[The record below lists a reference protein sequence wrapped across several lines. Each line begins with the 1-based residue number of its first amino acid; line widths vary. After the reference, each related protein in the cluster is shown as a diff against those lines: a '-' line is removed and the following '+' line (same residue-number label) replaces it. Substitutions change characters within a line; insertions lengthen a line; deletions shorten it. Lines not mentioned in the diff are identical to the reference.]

1 MEWVIWVIAGILLC
15 SLIVIPFIFGVS
27 ITEHR
32 FDKQCEDKL
41 IGSLKID
48 TSDPDGPYIFAEF
61 NKPIETIFKNKYV
74 ILKID
79 SHD

>member
-1 MEWVIWVIAGILLC
+1 MEWTVWVIAGILLC

-27 ITEHR
+27 ITERR
-32 FDKQCEDKL
+32 FAKQCEYKL

-48 TSDPDGPYIFAEF
+48 TSDQDGPYIFAEF
-61 NKPIETIFKNKYV
+61 TQPIETIFKNKYV
-74 ILKID
+74 ILKIN

>member
-1 MEWVIWVIAGILLC
+1 MEWIIWIV
-15 SLIVIPFIFGVS
+15 LIVIAFKCGVV
-27 ITEHR
+27 ITERR
-32 FDKQCEDKL
+32 FAKQCKNK
-41 IGSLKID
+41 IVGSLKID

-61 NKPIETIFKNKYV
+61 TQPIETIFKNKYV